1 MLNKKF
7 RAGLLAG
14 TFLFA
19 SSTAVL
25 ASGPDGDNFTV
36 VFNGQTSLSVGY
48 MSGDLISEPTNV
60 GATWGGPGAFLSPP
74 LSVILG
80 AGPLVA
86 FDVPD
91 ASFTSM
97 STQYTRFGFTATGDT
112 ALGAFKAVI
121 EGDFNGAGGNFRIR
135 HAYGEVGP
143 ILAGQT
149 WSLWNEGQVSISGW
163 DWNGDPLSPGN
174 NIARRQQLRY
184 TTATDDGVQLAVAIE
199 QASDTA
205 TAFTGLYTPN
215 PEFFDITANIQA
227 KVGDVD
233 LAVSGIYSM
242 EDDGLAAGGAPAGID
257 GVSFGVAASAS
268 FDLHGMDAG
277 VVGVF
282 SDGGAG
288 MGRVNNTGGI
298 DEAWGIGAT
307 LGGDIDENMS
317 WNIGGSYTEADVLTG
332 IVAPAA
338 KR

>member
-1 MLNKKF
+1 MS
-7 RAGLLAG
+7 AGSAM
-14 TFLFA
+14 
-19 SSTAVL
+19 
-25 ASGPDGDNFTV
+25 ASGPDSYSDFTV
-36 VFNGQTSLSVGY
+36 TFNGRTSLMLGY
-48 MSGDLISEPTNV
+48 HTGDLVSEP
-60 GATWGGPGAFLSPP
+60 GAAGSTWGTPGLAG
-74 LSVILG
+74 VIG
-80 AGPLVA
+80 SGPLVTGPV
-86 FDVPD
+86 VPEGE
-91 ASFTSM
+91 FWTM
-97 STQYTRFGFTATGDT
+97 STNFTRFGFTAKGDT
-112 ALGAFKAVI
+112 ALGAFTARI
-121 EGDFNGAGGNFRIR
+121 EGDFNGACNTFRIR